1 MAPRLN
7 VKAAK
12 GQKEQMSVGGWGIRE
27 SKASVLILF
36 PNHN

>member
-12 GQKEQMSVGGWGIRE
+12 GQKEQMSVGGVGWGGG
-27 SKASVLILF
+27 SGSLKHLC
-36 PNHN
+36 

>member
-12 GQKEQMSVGGWGIRE
+12 GQKEQMSVVGGGE